1 MSEMP
6 IWACEFLRGKF
17 LPREV
22 AVNVRPNGHERLYI
36 SRRKA
41 KHRKVI
47 NDGDIEPYLQSLGF
61 EPVLL
66 ESLTVAEQALAFQ
79 AAKIVVAPHGAGL
92 TNLVF
97 CRPDTVVIEIFSP
110 SYINCCYWALSNW
123 IGARYCFLLGSGE
136 REREDLFALGEDI
149 HVDTNALEKVLQL
162 ECLE

>member
-1 MSEMP
+1 M
-6 IWACEFLRGKF
+6 
-17 LPREV
+17 
-22 AVNVRPNGHERLYI
+22 NVRPNGHERLYI